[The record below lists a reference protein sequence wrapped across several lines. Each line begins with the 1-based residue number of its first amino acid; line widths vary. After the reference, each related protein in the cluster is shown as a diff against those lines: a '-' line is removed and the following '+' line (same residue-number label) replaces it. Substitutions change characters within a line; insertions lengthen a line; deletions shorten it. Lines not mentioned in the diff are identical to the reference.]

1 MKASVTT
8 RVKYVELILS
18 WGRRNSLITFSDTE
32 RKIYIDFSNLFMSVT
47 NVQSVL
53 LWKKTCWHINIRE
66 DYSVTTNRHYGESII
81 PRTHWH
87 LHCFVCLVHL
97 FGWEDI
103 SEHWGQA
110 RNILSY
116 LKHHCN
122 GLNVHICFCFD
133 PGDCC
138 VHDIPEISWVK
149 WSFWL
154 SDSWGFLWGYIID
167 GTALYTNPFWFIG
180 ETFCWVALFEFSWP
194 FQFQTKVTIIPPR

>member
-66 DYSVTTNRHYGESII
+66 DDSVTTNRYYGEHN
-81 PRTHWH
+81 TKN
-87 LHCFVCLVHL
+87 LLADCYCFVGFVHL

-103 SEHWGQA
+103 SEHW
-110 RNILSY
+110 
-116 LKHHCN
+116 HCN
-122 GLNVHICFCFD
+122 GLNVHICFGFY

-154 SDSWGFLWGYIID
+154 SWGFLWGYIID
-167 GTALYTNPFWFIG
+167 STDFYTNSFWFIG
-180 ETFCWVALFEFSWP
+180 ETFCWVALFEFSWR
-194 FQFQTKVTIIPPR
+194 FHFQTKVTIIL